1 MSAQG
6 LGRLVDLAL
15 QLEADAQRPAAELR
29 RRDRALGRELAGAG
43 LRGDAWVEVW
53 LERVRPPAP
62 DGAGARSARAVR
74 GLSALLAAF
83 GATLG
88 SGAAAALF
96 HYDGTHPVNVVRVIA
111 FFVGLQLL
119 LLAGTAL
126 LLLGGR
132 WRRFVPGLELA
143 QDVLS
148 LASPGRWLRALQRL
162 LPAAQRDAFARAGA
176 LALRHRRLYAEVER
190 WTWLCAS
197 QLFGVSFHLAALG
210 TALGLVVFTDLAFGW
225 STTLTLDPR
234 TLEHLT
240 HALATPWAR
249 LWPDAVPSSELIAAT
264 QYFRGGPHIVRD
276 PMSSAPWWRF
286 CAACMVVYGL
296 VPRAALLGFGRYRL
310 RRAVR
315 RTFVHQPAVLAL
327 RDRLEHAVVETTA
340 DAAEAPPA
348 PRDTR
353 ARPAASAP
361 APGQRCAAL
370 AWSGFPFDVDASCRL
385 VGLVARSQRRAGEG
399 ALSEDAAA
407 IEALRREPSD
417 EIVAVLVKA
426 WEPPLLELMD
436 FLRELRATL
445 GDGRVVALVPL
456 AQAPDGAPVV
466 PRAAALGPWRTAVE
480 QSADAWLVLHA
491 PEREQ

>member
-29 RRDRALGRELAGAG
+29 RRDRALGRELASAG
-43 LRGDAWVEVW
+43 LRGDDWVEAW
-53 LERVRPPAP
+53 LEHVRPADS
-62 DGAGARSARAVR
+62 DGAGARSARALR
-74 GLSALLAAF
+74 GLSALLAGF
-83 GATLG
+83 GVALG

-132 WRRFVPGLELA
+132 WRRFIPGLALV

-148 LASPGRWLRALQRL
+148 LASPGRWLRALHRL
-162 LPAAQRDAFARAGA
+162 LPAAQRDAVARAGA
-176 LALRHRRLYAEVER
+176 LALRQRRLYGEVER

-197 QLFGVSFHLAALG
+197 QLFGVSFHLAALA

-225 STTLTLDPR
+225 STTLTLEPR
-234 TLEHLT
+234 TLEQLT

-249 LWPDAVPSSELIAAT
+249 LWPDAVPTPELIAAT
-264 QYFRGGPHIVRD
+264 QYFRGGPHVVRD
-276 PMSSAPWWRF
+276 PMASAPWWRF

-296 VPRAALLGFGRYRL
+296 LPRAALLALGRSRL

-315 RTFVHQPAVLAL
+315 RAFVRQPAVLAL

-340 DAAEAPPA
+340 DAAEAPAA
-348 PRDTR
+348 PHGAH
-353 ARPAASAP
+353 ARPAIAGP

-370 AWSGFPFDVDASCRL
+370 AWSGFPLDIEVSCRL
-385 VGLVARSQRRAGEG
+385 VGLVATSQRRAGEG
-399 ALSEDAAA
+399 ALADDAAA
-407 IEALRREPSD
+407 IEALRRAPPD
-417 EIVAVLVKA
+417 EVVAVLVKA

-436 FLRELRATL
+436 FLRELRAAQ

-456 AQAPDGAPVV
+456 AQAPDGTPAV
-466 PRAAALGPWRTAVE
+466 PRAEALAPWRLAVE
-480 QSADAWLVLHA
+480 QSADPWLVLHA
-491 PEREQ
+491 PERER